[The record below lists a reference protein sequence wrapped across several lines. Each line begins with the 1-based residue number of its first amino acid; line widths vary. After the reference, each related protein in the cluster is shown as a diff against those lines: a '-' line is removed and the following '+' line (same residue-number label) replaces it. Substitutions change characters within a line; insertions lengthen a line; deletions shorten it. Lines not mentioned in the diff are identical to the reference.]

1 MPKKRNK
8 FSGTKGLML
17 ALLLGTSPVVI
28 AQTDEFSEARQAIST
43 RSYEE
48 AIQLLNNIDVSGEQA
63 VQKYLLLAD
72 AYLRSGAGIPAEAA
86 VERARR
92 FGADYAATSVLY
104 AKSLLLQSK
113 YNAALEA
120 LRGVTIPQAFLA
132 DSFIVSGDASFALRR
147 YENAETDYEQ
157 ARRLDDTAFEPYLG
171 LSRLELRK
179 DDLEKA
185 SELAEEAFKRAPENT
200 MVQFTRGLIAKYR
213 GDLEL
218 AEQRFRTS
226 VDLFSGNLMSNL
238 ELASLMIGKGDLDT
252 AETYLDTVY
261 SVAPRQPMAIYL
273 SGVISAQKEQYED
286 ADAYLNRSRQI
297 VDNYLPAMYVR
308 GLVSYQL
315 ERFDEAARYLK
326 KVYDIRPGNT
336 TTRVALAGSYMKI
349 GQSRAALDI
358 LEPML
363 ATEGGKTDVSLWSMA
378 ATAAASA
385 GDLELSKEYLNNI
398 ATLGE
403 EGSGKLVSNFD
414 ARIALATYVEGAPEE
429 ALASFS
435 NVVAGKEA
443 ELRELGVLGSM
454 QLKNQDYEGA
464 KATVE
469 RILQNAPDRAL
480 GYNIQGT
487 LQYRLGQFSQAVEA
501 YTDAINRNAEYYA
514 AYRNRALAHYR
525 LQQYREAER
534 DLKRLLEF
542 QPTDNRSKAVLGRT
556 LLALGEAREA
566 VDYFREAIRAYPR
579 SALLSADYAQ
589 ALSDAGITTKAI
601 EQARF
606 TSILAEEKPEILKRM
621 GMLLLELGQPKAAE
635 RPLSRHAAF
644 KFSSGEAHLLHG
656 RSMLQVGLYTGARM
670 SFERAATALEEQPD
684 SDVIKWYIFASLA
697 KGQQFLAAKKMLP
710 ELIEEKRP
718 SDVLAGTVGQLL
730 FASGEVIAAEKA
742 YRDVLEKYP
751 ADDVIIG
758 LANALK
764 EQDKQNEAVSELR
777 TYVTANPDSRKVRSL
792 LGQYYEETGDD
803 ESASH
808 QYEII
813 LNTGLVDAEIA
824 ARLAMVYLRRG
835 NRLSSRLAER
845 AYLVLPDDPYILDV
859 YGWVLLQADRDTKK
873 AIDALSKAVRKAPS
887 NALYKYHLGMAYL
900 AQGSRSSARRYLTQ
914 AVNLDDSFEGAE
926 EAKRQ
931 IQLLEY

>member
-1 MPKKRNK
+1 
-8 FSGTKGLML
+8 ML
-17 ALLLGTSPVVI
+17 ALLLSTSPVAL
-28 AQTDEFSEARQAIST
+28 AQADGFSEVRDAVAARDYERAIT
-43 RSYEE
+43 
-48 AIQLLNNIDVSGEQA
+48 LLNGIDAVGEVA

-72 AYLRSGAGIPAEAA
+72 TYLRSGAGIPAEAA

-120 LRGVTIPQAFLA
+120 LRGVTIPQTFLA

-147 YENAETDYEQ
+147 YENAEADYEQ
-157 ARRLDDTAFEPYLG
+157 ARKLNDAAFEPYLG

-179 DDLEKA
+179 DN
-185 SELAEEAFKRAPENT
+185 LAGAATLVEEAFKRAPENT
-200 MVQFTRGLIAKYR
+200 MVQFTRGLIAKYQ
-213 GDLEL
+213 GNLEL
-218 AEQRFRTS
+218 AEQRFRES
-226 VDLFSGNLMSNL
+226 LNLFSGNLMSNL
-238 ELASLMIGKGDLDT
+238 ELASLMIGKGDLPA
-252 AETYLDTVY
+252 AEEYLDTVY

-273 SGVISAQKEQYED
+273 SGVISAQKKQYED

-315 ERFDEAARYLK
+315 ERFEEAARYLK
-326 KVYDIRPGNT
+326 RVYEIRPGNT
-336 TTRVALAGSYMKI
+336 TTRVALSGAYMKI

-363 ATEGGKTDVSLWSMA
+363 ATEGGKADVSLWSMA
-378 ATAAASA
+378 ATAAASS
-385 GDLELSKEYLNNI
+385 GDLELSKQYLNKIAELGGDASGNI
-398 ATLGE
+398 
-403 EGSGKLVSNFD
+403 VSNFD
-414 ARIALATYVEGAPEE
+414 ARIALATYIDGAPEQ

-435 NVVAGKEA
+435 NVVAGREA

-454 QLKNQDYEGA
+454 QLKNKDYEGA

-469 RILQNAPDRAL
+469 RILDNAPDRAL

-487 LQYRLGQFSQAVEA
+487 LFYTLGKFSDAVKS
-501 YTDAINRNAEYYA
+501 YTGAIDRNGDYYA

-525 LQQYREAER
+525 LQQYAEAER
-534 DLKRLLEF
+534 DLKRLLDF
-542 QPTDNRSKAVLGRT
+542 QPNDSRSKAVLGRT

-579 SALLSADYAQ
+579 SAQLSADYAQ
-589 ALSDAGITTKAI
+589 ALSEAGITTKAI

-621 GMLLLELGQPKAAE
+621 GELLLDLGQPKAAE

-644 KFSSGEAHLLHG
+644 NFSSGEAHMLHG
-656 RSMLQVGLYTGARM
+656 RAMLQVGLYTGARM
-670 SFERAATALEEQPD
+670 SFERAAKASEDKPD
-684 SDVIKWYIFASLA
+684 QDVVNWYIFASLA
-697 KGQQFLAAKKMLP
+697 EGQQFSVAKKMLST
-710 ELIEEKRP
+710 LVEEKRP
-718 SDVLAGTVGQLL
+718 DDVLAGIVGKLL
-730 FASGEVIAAEKA
+730 FASGEVVAAEKA
-742 YRDVLEKYP
+742 YREVLGKYP

-758 LANALK
+758 LASALK
-764 EQDKQNEAVSELR
+764 EQGKQEEAVSELR
-777 TYVTANPDSRKVRSL
+777 TYVTAYPNSRIVRSL
-792 LGQYYEETGDD
+792 LGRYYEEIGDD
-803 ESASH
+803 ESAGH

-835 NRLSSRLAER
+835 NKLSSRLAER

-900 AQGSRSSARRYLTQ
+900 AQGSRSNARRYLTQ
-914 AVNLDDSFEGAE
+914 AINLDDSFVGVE

-931 IQLLEY
+931 VQLLEY